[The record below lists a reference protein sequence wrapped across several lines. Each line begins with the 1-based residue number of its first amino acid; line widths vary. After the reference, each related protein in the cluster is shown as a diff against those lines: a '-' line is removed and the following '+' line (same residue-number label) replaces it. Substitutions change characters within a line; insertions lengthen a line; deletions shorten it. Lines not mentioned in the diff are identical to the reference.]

1 MIAIV
6 TGAAGFI
13 GSSLSRRLL
22 DAGHTVVGID
32 CITRAYDVEQKM
44 QNLGRLVDHPNF
56 QLVSSDLAEHVP
68 TGSIHEADVVFHLAG
83 QASVTASWGD
93 GFAPYAHHNI
103 EGTQRLLEGC
113 VGAGLRRFVYGSSSS
128 VYGNARSLPTPETAL
143 PKPVSPYGVS
153 KLAAEHLTFAYHSTW
168 GLPVTALRFFTVYGP
183 AQRPD
188 MAFHKLFKA
197 ALRGDP
203 FRVWG
208 DGTAT
213 RDFTYIDDIVTGLVA
228 AADADWD
235 GVANLGGGHRTSV
248 NHLLSL
254 VEELTGPID
263 IRYEAP
269 AAGDV
274 QDTSADVR
282 VAAAALGY
290 HPTTSLRTGL
300 AAMHSWAVGAFD
312 REPARA

>member
-22 DAGHTVVGID
+22 EGGDEVIGID
-32 CITRAYDVEQKM
+32 CMTAAYDRQQKAH
-44 QNLGRLVDHPNF
+44 NLEPLLDHPHF
-56 QLVSSDLAEHVP
+56 ELLSPDLAEEVP
-68 TGSIHEADVVFHLAG
+68 ADAVHAADVVFHLAG
-83 QASVTASWGD
+83 QASVTASWGA

-103 EGTQRLLEGC
+103 EATQRLLESC

-128 VYGNARSLPTPETAL
+128 IYGNAASLPTPETEL
-143 PKPVSPYGVS
+143 PRPVSPYGVS
-153 KLAAEHLTFAYHSTW
+153 KLAGEHLALAYHRTW
-168 GLPVTALRFFTVYGP
+168 DLPVTALRFFTVYGP

-213 RDFTYIDDIVTGLVA
+213 RDFTFIDDIVTGLVA

-235 GVANLGGGHRTSV
+235 GVANLGGGHRTSIRR
-248 NHLLSL
+248 LLAL

-263 IRYEAP
+263 VRYEAP

-274 QDTSADVR
+274 SDTSADVR

-290 HPTTSLRTGL
+290 HPSTDLRTGL
-300 AAMHSWAVGAFD
+300 AAMHRWAVHEFD
-312 REPARA
+312 RVPVRA